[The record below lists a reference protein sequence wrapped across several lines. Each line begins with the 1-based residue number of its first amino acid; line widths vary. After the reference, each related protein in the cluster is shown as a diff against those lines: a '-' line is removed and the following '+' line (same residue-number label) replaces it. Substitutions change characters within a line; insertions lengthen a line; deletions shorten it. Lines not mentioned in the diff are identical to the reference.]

1 MFLSELLLKLVVSD
15 LLRLVTCVLKLVP
28 GLLKLVTCLLK
39 LVPGLLKLVT
49 CLLNWFLVR

>member
-1 MFLSELLLKLVVSD
+1 MFLSELLLKLVVAD